1 MLPLEMR
8 RRFYA
13 EEIAATSN
21 VQSTALVDAL
31 ATVPREQFLAAGPWT
46 VRGEADFQAP
56 PRRTADAD
64 PRHVYHNYAIAIDE
78 PRMLFNGAPGL
89 LAMAIDRL
97 ALEPG
102 CRVLHVGAGTG
113 YYTALMAACVGPS
126 GGVVAIEVDG
136 ALAASARANTASMPW
151 VEVRHGDGRAEVGG
165 PFDAMLINAGV
176 THPLDAWLDALG
188 EHGRI
193 VLPLTVAMSPQIGK
207 GLMLLL
213 TRTAEPLALAA
224 ATVTFVAIY
233 NALTIR
239 DESIA
244 RELGAA
250 MARNPLP
257 PLKRLRRDPHE
268 PGLGCWLH
276 RAGCC
281 LSTV

>member
-1 MLPLEMR
+1 MPLEMR

-21 VQSTALVDAL
+21 VQSAALVDAL
-31 ATVPREQFLAAGPWT
+31 ATVAREHFLGAGPWT

-113 YYTALMAACVGPS
+113 YYSAVMAACVGPS
-126 GGVVAIEVDG
+126 GRVLAVEVDA
-136 ALAASARANTASMPW
+136 ALAAAARANTAATPW
-151 VEVRHGDGRAEVGG
+151 VEVRHGDGTADLGG
-165 PFDAMLINAGV
+165 PFDAILINAGV
-176 THPLDAWLDALG
+176 THPLDAWLDGLSAR
-188 EHGRI
+188 GRMM
-193 VLPLTVAMSPQIGK
+193 LPLTVAISPQIGK

-213 TRTAEPLALAA
+213 TRTPESWSLQAK
-224 ATVTFVAIY
+224 TVTFVAIY
-233 NALTIR
+233 NALNLR
-239 DESIA
+239 DDSIA

-250 MARNPLP
+250 MATNPLP
-257 PLKRLRRDPHE
+257 SLKRLRRDPHE
-268 PGLGCWLH
+268 PGLGCWMH
-276 RAGCC
+276 RTSCC
-281 LSTV
+281 LSTI